1 MFEES
6 LRENK
11 NHFLNPRN
19 VMVTVLLLLAAF
31 TRPLTSLKHGAQYG
45 RVTMTIT
52 VQITRDQK

>member
-11 NHFLNPRN
+11 NHFSNPRN
-19 VMVTVLLLLAAF
+19 VMVTALLPPAAF
-31 TRPLTSLKHGAQYG
+31 MRPRTGLKQGAQHG